1 MEKKINNIL
10 FVNTNDGKRL
20 TFNVLFTHHS
30 DIFNK
35 DYVVF
40 YDTEDENHLLAF
52 SYDENITFSE
62 IENQNEIDEVY
73 EVLKKFDEEQ
83 TLKDQGE

>member
-20 TFNVLFTHHS
+20 TFKVLFTHHS
-30 DIFNK
+30 DKFNK

-40 YDTEDENHLLAF
+40 YNEEDENQLLAF
-52 SYDENITFSE
+52 SYDE
-62 IENQNEIDEVY
+62 
-73 EVLKKFDEEQ
+73 KMK
-83 TLKDQGE
+83 